1 MAQNASIP
9 NRLRIASTGKIQ
21 YVDIASILYCTG
33 DNNYTEIYVLGNDNA
48 IVCSKTLKK
57 METELNSPLFFRI
70 SKQNLVNLAF
80 VTEYL
85 SEKGGCALLVERT
98 KLHVARRR
106 RREFLEAWGLKNL

>member
-21 YVDIASILYCTG
+21 YVDVASILYCTG
-33 DNNYTEIYVLGNDNA
+33 DNNYTEIYFLGNDNA

-70 SKQNLVNLAF
+70 SKQNLVNLVF
-80 VTEYL
+80 VKKYVREN
-85 SEKGGCALLVERT
+85 GGCAFLVDGT

-106 RREFLEAWGLKNL
+106 RKAFLEAWRLKNL